1 VTIENSRAAE
11 APNDHAYCMMCGDR
25 NPWSLGLNFRA
36 GEETMVC
43 ARFRA
48 NRALQGYRGI
58 LHGGMIAALLDA
70 AMTHCLFR
78 RGIQALTADLHV
90 RFLRPIPCGALVDL
104 RAWITAETPRR
115 YRVKAELVLEQQVM
129 AWAEAA
135 FMPR

>member
-1 VTIENSRAAE
+1 
-11 APNDHAYCMMCGDR
+11 
-25 NPWSLGLNFRA
+25 
-36 GEETMVC
+36 MVC

-90 RFLRPIPCGALVDL
+90 RFLRPIPCGAFVDL